1 MKKLIKNLLKKRSCC
16 HEWEPLFSWA
26 VEGFNNYGIYLSYY
40 TQRHYFCRK
49 CSKYKEIKT
58 KKINWHEYIEKHHDF
73 ILNDI
78 MVYSTKWNEYYY
90 IRRLIYD
97 RSRIKAQ
104 LCDIHN
110 TNHLLWADTKY
121 LEMVIKNNL

>member
-1 MKKLIKNLLKKRSCC
+1 MINDKQCPDEI
-16 HEWEPLFSWA
+16 
-26 VEGFNNYGIYLSYY
+26 VEYR
-40 TQRHYFCRK
+40 T
-49 CSKYKEIKT
+49 E
-58 KKINWHEYIEKHHDF
+58 KINWHEYIEKHHDF

-78 MVYSTKWNEYYY
+78 MVYSTKWDEYYY

>member
-1 MKKLIKNLLKKRSCC
+1 MI
-16 HEWEPLFSWA
+16 
-26 VEGFNNYGIYLSYY
+26 NNKQCPDEIV
-40 TQRHYFCRK
+40 
-49 CSKYKEIKT
+49 KYRTE
-58 KKINWHEYIEKHHDF
+58 KINWHEYIEKHYDF

-90 IRRLIYD
+90 IRKLIYD

-110 TNHLLWADTKY
+110 TNHLLWTDTKY